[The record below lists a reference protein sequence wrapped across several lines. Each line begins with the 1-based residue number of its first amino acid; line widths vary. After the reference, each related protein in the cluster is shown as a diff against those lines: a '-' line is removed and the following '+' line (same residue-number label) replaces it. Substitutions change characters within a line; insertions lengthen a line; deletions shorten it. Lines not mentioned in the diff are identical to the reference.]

1 MQTNITDKKLGIIAG
16 GGDLPAKIIEK
27 CREAGKAV
35 FVVTFKDQDRPTNYD
50 SLAVNETA
58 EFGLGAVGAV
68 IKEMKKQGVEEIV
81 LAGYIKK
88 PSLFNLNLDLTG
100 VKILAKV
107 AVHHD
112 DKLLRAIADEFETKG
127 FNMLGAH
134 DICDDL
140 LIGNEILNGNKIA
153 EAKSEDIILGIK
165 MAHEI
170 GKLDIGQAVVV
181 KDKVILGVEA
191 VEGTDA
197 LLERC
202 ANLRGKDNKGGL
214 LVKMSKPQQN
224 LNLDMPSIGIKTI
237 EKLAE
242 LNYEGVVVSANSTI
256 FLDKEESIK
265 LAKKNNLLV
274 AGVDVNDCEN

>member
-1 MQTNITDKKLGIIAG
+1 MQINLTDKKIGILAG
-16 GGDLPAKIIEK
+16 GGDLPAKIIDK
-27 CREAGKAV
+27 CKQDGKEF
-35 FVVTFKDQDRPTNYD
+35 FVITFKDQDRPTNYD

-68 IKEMKKQGVEEIV
+68 IKKLKQENVEELV

-112 DKLLRAIADEFETKG
+112 DKLLRAIADEMETKG
-127 FNMLGAH
+127 FTLLGAH
-134 DICDDL
+134 NLCDDL
-140 LIGNEILNGNKIA
+140 LIGNEILSGKKLA
-153 EAKSEDIILGIK
+153 TTKSDDIVLGIK

-170 GKLDIGQAVVV
+170 GKLDIGQAVIV

-197 LLERC
+197 LIERC
-202 ANLRGKDNKGGL
+202 AALRGKDAKGGL
-214 LVKMSKPQQN
+214 LIKMSKPQQN

-237 EKLAE
+237 KKLAE
-242 LNYEGVVVSANSTI
+242 HGYDGVVVSANSTI
-256 FLDKEESIK
+256 FLDKDESIK
-265 LAKKNNLLV
+265 VAEKHNLLV
-274 AGVDVNDCEN
+274 AGVDVNDCE

>member
-1 MQTNITDKKLGIIAG
+1 MQTNISNKKLGILAG

-27 CREAGKAV
+27 CREEGKPV
-35 FVVTFKDQDRPTNYD
+35 FVVTFKDQDKPTNFD
-50 SLAVNETA
+50 TLAINETA

-68 IKEMKKQGVEEIV
+68 IKEMKAQNVEEIV

-112 DKLLRAIADEFETKG
+112 DKLLRAIAAEFESKG
-127 FNMLGAH
+127 FKLLGAH

-140 LIGNEILNGNKIA
+140 LISNEILNGDKIA
-153 EAKSEDIILGIK
+153 EEKSEDIILGIK
-165 MAHEI
+165 IAHEI
-170 GKLDIGQAVVV
+170 GKLDIGQAVIV

-191 VEGTDA
+191 VEGTDE

-202 ANLRGKDNKGGL
+202 AGLRGKENKGGL

-224 LNLDMPSIGIKTI
+224 LNLDMPSIGQKTI

-242 LNYEGVVVSANSTI
+242 LNYDGVVVSANSTI
-256 FLDKEESIK
+256 FLDKEKSIE
-265 LAKKNNLLV
+265 LAKKYKLLV
-274 AGVDVNDCEN
+274 AGVDVNDCE